1 MNQSSFQTQLRRS
14 FIGYVVVIISVTL
27 VLYLGGYALNF
38 YTGVIV
44 GNQENNRAMADT
56 LADQYRNYEEGSDA
70 LARCPE
76 TRAVLTQNSVG
87 ATADLNRILY
97 QFVNEQDFRAYFVLM
112 TPERHVVCSNFCKEN
127 QHFFADSPFVGSV
140 ISRLQRAPDKTLTFV
155 CTAPLTS
162 AQECALTFCRAVTD
176 EEGEA
181 IGYLFFNLRKEF
193 FRAFEHQAGQAILLT
208 DPYDNIIYT
217 SLDAQMDPMDKQPSG
232 KYAVDIR
239 QSGFRILNGAHYYIF
254 LKQVTKDGWN
264 LYTLIPLEV
273 QFRTFFSDLTMFAI
287 LLVLLAGIVAMLTR
301 TFARRNAQEIDELTR
316 AVEVMEPDDMAPAL
330 SLQAS
335 EEAQQLYLRFRE
347 LIRHN
352 NELQNRRRRMEI
364 RHLEEQFNPHFVFN
378 VMETVRYQIGE
389 DPETASEMLLSFA
402 NLMRYSIEHADA
414 KVPLETDV
422 EYVNDYLLLQKI
434 RYNNCLHYEFQIP
447 DELLDCQI
455 PKLLLQPIIENS
467 IRHGSRPGKVL
478 ELSVEARQEGED
490 LVFVIRDNG
499 AGIAPDRLAALN
511 ESFSLELDSGI
522 VRHIGLYNIHKMLSL
537 LYGASYGL
545 KIESELGVGTRVELR
560 MPYEMEESS
569 C

>member
-1 MNQSSFQTQLRRS
+1 MKRLSFQTQLRRS
-14 FIGYVVVIISVTL
+14 FIGYVVVIILTTL
-27 VLYLGGYALNF
+27 VLYLGGYALTF
-38 YTGVIV
+38 YTGVIA
-44 GNQENNRAMADT
+44 GNRENNRAMAGALSDQYRIYKEGSDT
-56 LADQYRNYEEGSDA
+56 LALR
-70 LARCPE
+70 PE
-76 TRAVLTQNSVG
+76 TRAVLTEHSVG
-87 ATADLNRILY
+87 AAADANRILY

-112 TPERHVVCSNFCKEN
+112 TPDRQVVCSNFCKEN
-127 QHFFADSPFVGSV
+127 QHFFADSPFAGSA
-140 ISRLQRAPDKTLTFV
+140 ISRLQRDPNQTLAFV

-162 AQECALTFCRAVTD
+162 TQECVLTFCRAVAD
-176 EEGEA
+176 EEGET

-193 FRAFEHQAGQAILLT
+193 FRAFEHRTGQAILLT
-208 DPYDNIIYT
+208 DAYDNIIYT
-217 SLDAQMDPMDKQPSG
+217 SLDAQMDPLDKQPSG
-232 KYAVDIR
+232 KYTIDL
-239 QSGFRILNGAHYYIF
+239 QHSGVRILNGVHYYIF
-254 LKQVTKDGWN
+254 LQQVTKDGLN
-264 LYTLIPLEV
+264 LYTLTPLEV
-273 QFRTFFSDLTMFAI
+273 QFRTFFSNLTMFAI
-287 LLVLLAGIVAMLTR
+287 MLILLAGIVAVLTR
-301 TFARRNAQEIDELTR
+301 TFARRNTQEIDELTR
-316 AVEVMEPDDMAPAL
+316 AVEVMEPDRMAPAL

-389 DPETASEMLLSFA
+389 DPQTASEMLLSFA
-402 NLMRYSIEHADA
+402 NLMRYSIDHPDA
-414 KVPLETDV
+414 KVTLETDV

-434 RYNNCLHYEFQIP
+434 RYNNCLHYEFKIP

-467 IRHGSRPGKVL
+467 IRHGFRPGKVL
-478 ELSVEARQEGED
+478 ELSVEARREGED
-490 LVFVIRDNG
+490 LIFVIRDNG

-511 ESFSLELDSGI
+511 ERFSLELDSGI

-545 KIESELGVGTRVELR
+545 KIQSTLGVGTQVELR
-560 MPYEMEESS
+560 MPYEMEEPS

>member
-1 MNQSSFQTQLRRS
+1 MNRSSFQTQLRRS

-112 TPERHVVCSNFCKEN
+112 TPERQVVCSNFCKEN

-254 LKQVTKDGWN
+254 LQQVTKDGWN
-264 LYTLIPLEV
+264 L
-273 QFRTFFSDLTMFAI
+273 
-287 LLVLLAGIVAMLTR
+287 
-301 TFARRNAQEIDELTR
+301 
-316 AVEVMEPDDMAPAL
+316 
-330 SLQAS
+330 
-335 EEAQQLYLRFRE
+335 
-347 LIRHN
+347 
-352 NELQNRRRRMEI
+352 
-364 RHLEEQFNPHFVFN
+364 
-378 VMETVRYQIGE
+378 
-389 DPETASEMLLSFA
+389 
-402 NLMRYSIEHADA
+402 
-414 KVPLETDV
+414 
-422 EYVNDYLLLQKI
+422 
-434 RYNNCLHYEFQIP
+434 
-447 DELLDCQI
+447 
-455 PKLLLQPIIENS
+455 
-467 IRHGSRPGKVL
+467 
-478 ELSVEARQEGED
+478 
-490 LVFVIRDNG
+490 
-499 AGIAPDRLAALN
+499 
-511 ESFSLELDSGI
+511 
-522 VRHIGLYNIHKMLSL
+522 
-537 LYGASYGL
+537 
-545 KIESELGVGTRVELR
+545 
-560 MPYEMEESS
+560 
-569 C
+569 

>member
-1 MNQSSFQTQLRRS
+1 MNRSSFQSQLRRS
-14 FIGYVVVIISVTL
+14 FIGYVAVIISVTM

-38 YTGVIV
+38 YTGVIAA
-44 GNQENNRAMADT
+44 NQKNNRTMADT
-56 LADQYRNYEEGSDA
+56 LSNQYQSYEEGIDA
-70 LARCPE
+70 LAQRQE
-76 TRAVLTQNSVG
+76 TRAALTQNSAG
-87 ATADLNRILY
+87 AVADLNRILY
-97 QFVNEQDFRAYFVLM
+97 QFVNEQEFRAYFVLM
-112 TPERHVVCSNFCKEN
+112 TPERQVVCSNFCKEN

-140 ISRLQRAPDKTLTFV
+140 ISRLQRTPDKTITFV

-162 AQECALTFCRAVTD
+162 TQECVLTFCREVTD
-176 EEGEA
+176 EAGQPL
-181 IGYLFFNLRKEF
+181 GYLFFNLRKEF
-193 FRAFEHQAGQAILLT
+193 VRAFEHQMGQTVLLT
-208 DPYDNIIYT
+208 DAYDNIIYT

-232 KYAVDIR
+232 KYVVNVE
-239 QSGFRILNGAHYYIF
+239 QSGVRILNGIHYYVF
-254 LKQVTKDGWN
+254 LQQITKNGWN
-264 LYTLIPLEV
+264 LYTLTPLEV

-287 LLVLLAGIVAMLTR
+287 LLLLLAGIVAVLTR
-301 TFARRNAQEIDELTR
+301 TFARRNAQEIGELTR
-316 AVEVMEPDDMAPAL
+316 AVEVMNPDSMAPAL

-352 NELQNRRRRMEI
+352 NELQNRRRLMEI

-389 DPETASEMLLSFA
+389 DPDTASEMLLSFA
-402 NLMRYSIEHADA
+402 NLMRYSIDHADA
-414 KVPLETDV
+414 KVTLETDV

-467 IRHGSRPGKVL
+467 IRHGFRPGKVL

-537 LYGASYGL
+537 LYGTSYGL
-545 KIESELGVGTRVELR
+545 KIESTLGVGTQVELR
-560 MPYEMEESS
+560 MPCEMEESS